1 MENGENDKYNDF
13 NKDYIYIYI
22 ITRASRSAAS
32 VIKCY

>member
-13 NKDYIYIYI
+13 NKDYIYI